1 MAVVAA
7 PSQAHRT
14 EPTTFTQDGFPHV
27 LLPTHGLHRT
37 ATTRRFRRF
46 KPATNAAAR
55 PPDQTPKQYHSGR
68 ARTYSH
74 SCSPIPP
81 PSRPHNTE
89 RKAEDSGLRGG
100 RRGRSRNEFEK
111 GWAVIFPSR
120 STAAGPPK
128 ATAIREAPRRPPRTK
143 GFWSD
148 PRRLGGRSAVVGGG
162 ALLVSCRQRLDRPR
176 PPLA

>member
-1 MAVVAA
+1 MAMAVVAA

-68 ARTYSH
+68 ARTRLLPDLS
-74 SCSPIPP
+74 SL
-81 PSRPHNTE
+81 SRSQQRGE
-89 RKAEDSGLRGG
+89 GRGLGTPWRPA
-100 RRGRSRNEFEK
+100 RGRSRNEFEK

-120 STAAGPPK
+120 S
-128 ATAIREAPRRPPRTK
+128 RPPESN
-143 GFWSD
+143 GD
-148 PRRLGGRSAVVGGG
+148 PRSASPPASYQGLLVRSAAVG
-162 ALLVSCRQRLDRPR
+162 R
-176 PPLA
+176 